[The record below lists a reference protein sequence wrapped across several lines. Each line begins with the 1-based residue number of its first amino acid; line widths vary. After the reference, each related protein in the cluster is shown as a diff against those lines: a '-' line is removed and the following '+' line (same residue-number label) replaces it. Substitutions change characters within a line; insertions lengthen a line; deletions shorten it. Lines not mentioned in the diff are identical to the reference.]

1 MKHLLMKISINENNL
16 LRLYFLLI
24 LEGVFWKAISFFFQI
39 MSASENFHVN
49 QREFEFLV
57 ILLWVYQVFLF
68 LAFIIIIIFYGQ
80 LLWIEWLFIYRYIS
94 VFQLRRVCFLTF
106 L

>member
-68 LAFIIIIIFYGQ
+68 LAFIIIIIIF
-80 LLWIEWLFIYRYIS
+80 LWAITMNWMTVYL
-94 VFQLRRVCFLTF
+94 
-106 L
+106 